1 MILEDLWSGRF
12 YPAETGVPMDPKYRE
27 INREISENIER
38 LKTQLTPEQ
47 FAQVEQLLE
56 QMALSHSMELESQ
69 FCFGFAAGMQLQLEV
84 ACQLKKRHS
93 ERCLPIRKH
102 RGAREKRYSFGYAVF
117 LILALMK

>member
-12 YPAETGVPMDPKYRE
+12 YPAETVVPMDPKYRE

-69 FCFGFAAGMQLQLEV
+69 FCFGLAAGIRLQQEV
-84 ACQLKKRHS
+84 DR
-93 ERCLPIRKH
+93 
-102 RGAREKRYSFGYAVF
+102 
-117 LILALMK
+117 LIQKVWGE